1 MDLEQRVSTLEI
13 SFAKHEG
20 SCAERQGSIMSRL
33 NRIESIMLA
42 VLAALVLGLFWLVFN
57 RHGF

>member
-13 SFAKHEG
+13 GFARHEG
-20 SCAERQGSIMSRL
+20 ACAQRQGNIVSRL

-42 VLAALVLGLFWLVFN
+42 VLGALVFGLLWIIFN